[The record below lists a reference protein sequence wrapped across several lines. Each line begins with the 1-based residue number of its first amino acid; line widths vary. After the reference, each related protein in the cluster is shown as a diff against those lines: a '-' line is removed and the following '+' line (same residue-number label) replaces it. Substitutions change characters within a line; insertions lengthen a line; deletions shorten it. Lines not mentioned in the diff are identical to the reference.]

1 MNVITMQMNWLL
13 FFFFLLLIQ
22 TFPSRIK
29 KTGTYSMTR
38 FLKPTGEM
46 SRVGR
51 RKAAVG
57 APNKVMREHNSRM
70 LTDCGSPRNFTRDIA
85 IPV

>member
-1 MNVITMQMNWLL
+1 
-13 FFFFLLLIQ
+13 
-22 TFPSRIK
+22 
-29 KTGTYSMTR
+29 MTR